1 MVFKRLLG
9 KLGVGGP
16 SVDTVLHR
24 ELVLPGDTLSGDVLV
39 RGGTMDVE
47 ITELTLDLVA
57 RVESEA
63 GEEEREGNVRFH
75 RVVVGGGFRLAEAEE
90 LSIPFSFPVPWE
102 TPITEV
108 FGQPLGFPLGV
119 RTELAVAGAVDQGDL
134 DRLLIRPLPAQEAVL
149 DAFGQLGFGFRS
161 SDLELGHIRDSGQTL
176 PFYQEIE
183 LTPGPNHA
191 HAMSEV
197 EVSFLANPTGLTVVL
212 EADRRGGLFGGGG
225 DAVNRFSVAHQ
236 DVGQVDFTALVDSWL
251 GQLTAGGHG
260 GFGHGQ
266 HGYHGHHGEEHEG
279 HGGGGGLGIGGV
291 VAGVAAGVVGGFV
304 AAEIIDEIGDAF
316 EGDDD

>member
-24 ELVLPGDTLSGDVLV
+24 ETVLPGDTVSGDVLV
-39 RGGTMDVE
+39 RGGSMDVE
-47 ITELTLDLVA
+47 ITEVTLDLA
-57 RVESEA
+57 AQVEAER
-63 GEEEREGNVRFH
+63 GDEERHGTVKFH
-75 RVVVGGGFRLAEAEE
+75 RVVVGGGFRLAEEQE
-90 LSIPFSFPVPWE
+90 LSIPFSFQLPWE

-108 FGQPLGFPLGV
+108 FGQPLSVPLGV

-134 DRLLIRPLPAQEAVL
+134 DPLMIRPLPVQEAVL

-161 SDLELGHIRDSGQTL
+161 ADLELGQIRGSGQTL

-191 HAMSEV
+191 HAMREV
-197 EVSFLANPTGLTVVL
+197 EISFLANPSGLTVVL

-225 DAVNRFSVAHQ
+225 DALNLFTVSHEE
-236 DVGQVDFTALVDSWL
+236 VGRTDFPALVDSWL
-251 GQLTAGGHG
+251 RQLGERRSGGLFG
-260 GFGHGQ
+260 GG
-266 HGYHGHHGEEHEG
+266 GHHGHKDHDD
-279 HGGGGGLGIGGV
+279 HGGGGMGIGGA
-291 VAGVAAGVVGGFV
+291 VAGLAAGVVGGMV

-316 EGDDD
+316 EGDD